1 MGLSL
6 KTWMTT
12 CLVAALL
19 GVSLGAAYVAATG
32 HFDAPDSSSTATLPA
47 PTEQAAP
54 AAPIAGLAA
63 AKPRAVSPA
72 AAAPRKA
79 SPPTKAKAAKPPKVK
94 HKASDSGQKST
105 KKSAGK
111 AKTGK

>member
-32 HFDAPDSSSTATLPA
+32 QFDAPDSSSTATLPA
-47 PTEQAAP
+47 PTEQATP

-63 AKPRAVSPA
+63 AAS
-72 AAAPRKA
+72 RKA
-79 SPPTKAKAAKPPKVK
+79 SLPTKANGPKASKAKAAKPPR
-94 HKASDSGQKST
+94 
-105 KKSAGK
+105 
-111 AKTGK
+111 